1 MQSLKTLSVNHNS
14 TPNFSLT
21 IGEALL
27 NLCLHPV
34 ENLWRRWNWKSAVLS
49 AVLRGGIF
57 FVASLGAGLSAAL
70 GAMSIESTFYIT
82 VAGFYGAILQSF
94 RRAQP
99 VWLATLTTMVLI
111 PAINHTMEFAL
122 HWAGGTKNLKAGIIS
137 SICLSMLSV
146 IFNLFAMRRGVL
158 IVGAERQ
165 SLLTDFRQMPRIIFD
180 FLTAIPR
187 ALWQLLLKPDAN

>member
-1 MQSLKTLSVNHNS
+1 MQSVKTLSVNHNS
-14 TPNFSLT
+14 TPDLPLT
-21 IGEALL
+21 VGEALL
-27 NLCLHPV
+27 ELLQHPV

-122 HWAGGTKNLKAGIIS
+122 HWASGTKKLKAGIIAS
-137 SICLSMLSV
+137 VCLSMISA
-146 IFNLFAMRRGVL
+146 IFNLFAMRRGAF

-165 SLLTDFRQMPRIIFD
+165 SLFADFRQMPRIIFD

-187 ALWQLLLKPDAN
+187 ALWQFLLKPDAN

>member
-1 MQSLKTLSVNHNS
+1 MQFVKTRLGNHNLTQPASPTVGKTL
-14 TPNFSLT
+14 LT
-21 IGEALL
+21 LL
-27 NLCLHPV
+27 RHPV

-49 AVLRGGIF
+49 ACLRGGIF
-57 FVASLGAGLSAAL
+57 FAANISLGFSAAL
-70 GAMSIESTFYIT
+70 GAMSIESAFYVT

-122 HWAGGTKNLKAGIIS
+122 HWASGTKKLKAGIIA
-137 SICLSMLSV
+137 SICLSMFSA
-146 IFNLFAMRRGVL
+146 IFNLFAMRRGVF

-165 SLLTDFRQMPRIIFD
+165 SLLADFRQLPRILFD
-180 FLTAIPR
+180 FLTAVPR
-187 ALWQLLLKPDAN
+187 AVWQSLLKPDAN

>member
-1 MQSLKTLSVNHNS
+1 M
-14 TPNFSLT
+14 
-21 IGEALL
+21 
-27 NLCLHPV
+27 
-34 ENLWRRWNWKSAVLS
+34 
-49 AVLRGGIF
+49 
-57 FVASLGAGLSAAL
+57 ASIGAGLSAAL

-122 HWAGGTKNLKAGIIS
+122 HWASGTKKLKAGIIAS
-137 SICLSMLSV
+137 VCLSMISA
-146 IFNLFAMRRGVL
+146 IFNLFAMRRGAF

-165 SLLTDFRQMPRIIFD
+165 SLFADFRQMPRIIFD

-187 ALWQLLLKPDAN
+187 ALWQFLLKPDAN